1 MRFSYVLATIVRL
14 NFFSFYIFTSM
25 RKLCFLLCTL
35 VCFAMA
41 SAQTRTVKGTVLYA
55 GDDEP
60 LVGATVLPVGAG
72 QGTATDIDGN
82 FSLNIPSTVNKL
94 KVSYVGMNTQEVS
107 ITGTPPL

>member
-1 MRFSYVLATIVRL
+1 
-14 NFFSFYIFTSM
+14 M

-35 VCFAMA
+35 FCFAIA

-82 FSLNIPSTVNKL
+82 FSLNVPSSVTKL
-94 KVSYVGMNTQEVS
+94 KVSYVGMTTEEVN
-107 ITGTPPL
+107 IVGTPPTILSSSSPILKTNSMK